1 MVKNV
6 IFDLGNVLLD
16 FDPLSYLENLGFDD
30 ILKNK
35 LNKIIFKSND
45 WIEYDRG
52 IYLHNVDIIK
62 KIAEE
67 YPEYK
72 NEVNLVLQDDWVK
85 IHTIKEE
92 TATFLKELKA
102 KGMKIYILSNIS
114 KDTYEYISNFDFF
127 NHVDGGVYSYEVN
140 ICKPDKMIYKIL
152 LEKYGLI
159 PTETVFFDD
168 RLDNV
173 ESAIK
178 LGIHGIRFTTL
189 EEAKKTFSDL
199 TNLI

>member
-67 YPEYK
+67 YPEYE
-72 NEVNLVLQDDWVK
+72 NEINLVLQDDWVK
-85 IHTIKEE
+85 IHTIKKE
-92 TATFLKELKA
+92 TTTFLKELKA
-102 KGMKIYILSNIS
+102 QGMKIYILSNIS

-127 NHVDGGVYSYEVN
+127 KYVDGGVYSYEVN
-140 ICKPDKMIYKIL
+140 ICKPDEMIYKIL
-152 LEKYGLI
+152 LEKYDLI
-159 PTETVFFDD
+159 PEETVFFDD
-168 RLDNV
+168 RLDNI

-178 LGIHGIRFTTL
+178 LGIHGITFTTL
-189 EEAKKTFSDL
+189 EEAKKLFSDL